1 MFSSRHGAESPLP
14 PHPRGVPETKGLPST
29 RLTVPAPPGLRQEGT
44 LHARVGFRFQAH
56 RPASCR
62 QHLPRP
68 SRVPGTQADFCF
80 AAAPPRP
87 CEDRRSGL
95 PQHASHLAPLTPVR
109 GSADTDPAPAHA
121 CVEHATRSMPGGYI
135 PAGCPAQAKPR
146 AAAGSRA
153 LLSAKIPR
161 ASKAKRHAPST
172 PRRIRN
178 TARQRPTGPRAR
190 RKEHARRLQGHTG
203 YKREGHARPLCP
215 RDYEGS
221 GGIRR
226 EGHTRPLWGHAGSG
240 PPGIWGKVSVSDR
253 PEPAFRPEAVRKR
266 TTGHQTTGR
275 PGFPPGQAHPAQAA
289 GNTFWENTAMRRAAF
304 PPRSRTR
311 RTRPAGHGPEARRKA
326 GGAASLIV
334 WKRPAR

>member
-1 MFSSRHGAESPLP
+1 MIGKRGPADDAASGIGIAVFDFIYGIFCLTRNSIYGMFSSRHGAESPLP

-68 SRVPGTQADFCF
+68 SGVPGTQADFCF

-87 CEDRRSGL
+87 CEARRSCL
-95 PQHASHLAPLTPVR
+95 PQHAPHLAPSRPCEARPARRAPIRPLRTPVWNTPR
-109 GSADTDPAPAHA
+109 EA
-121 CVEHATRSMPGGYI
+121 CRGGYI

-190 RKEHARRLQGHTG
+190 RKGHVRRLQGHTG
-203 YKREGHARPLCP
+203 Y
-215 RDYEGS
+215 
-221 GGIRR
+221 RR
-226 EGHTRPLWGHAGSG
+226 EGVRP
-240 PPGIWGKVSVSDR
+240 PPL
-253 PEPAFRPEAVRKR
+253 
-266 TTGHQTTGR
+266 
-275 PGFPPGQAHPAQAA
+275 PP
-289 GNTFWENTAMRRAAF
+289 
-304 PPRSRTR
+304 
-311 RTRPAGHGPEARRKA
+311 
-326 GGAASLIV
+326 
-334 WKRPAR
+334 